1 MLSVAVALLACAS
14 VAYGQ
19 VIEEGGFP
27 VKGGDVFGESF
38 SLSCSPRLY
47 VAAGEAVSLSCT
59 ATSVPEEGI
68 RYAWEAVSG
77 DGLRLLSDAQ
87 ALAPLFT
94 ASLSGAGE
102 EYAYLLTATGAGVY
116 ATASVA
122 VTVEG
127 LVQGA
132 ERASGAREEECDTF
146 SGFVRDREGCLPWE
160 KAPPQGPFGVPGEEG
175 IVPWP
180 SFPGSP
186 GAEDKEFPGSS
197 DGGPFAQAPPRLEC
211 PVAVFLEELETGQVE
226 CHAWDASGEE
236 HLEYS
241 WEPVG
246 NTTRDYLENP
256 RLIPEDS
263 PNPSVVAPEAPAYET
278 LESFRSGET
287 TFLYRYRLTATSRA
301 TGLSS
306 WREVEVY
313 VSSSRPSVYCPLEVA
328 VEEGETIAL
337 DCEGADPLS
346 HRMDYDEEG
355 ASILWEWEGLWGAST
370 SLLDATDRS
379 SALFTAPAGSAGEEY
394 HYIASMTS
402 QASGVPRTARRR
414 VTVRVI
420 GDVGPDKA
428 DEANVSGAAR
438 SNLSLEVTCDGDP
451 PTGRY
456 YAVAE
461 TAPDFVLDCEAVGG
475 PVGATYTYLW
485 TGDPGALELLSDH
498 TAPNPLFAVPDVP
511 DLNHRNYFYNLR
523 ISASDGSTADADVQ
537 VVVTGRY
544 NILVSYTPQYD
555 LDEGDEKFTFD
566 VELGVRLK
574 Q

>member
-1 MLSVAVALLACAS
+1 MSPGFVGRCGALPDCMARMLSVAVALLACAS

-160 KAPPQGPFGVPGEEG
+160 KAPPQDPFGVPGEEG

-306 WREVEVY
+306 SSEVEVY

-328 VEEGETIAL
+328 VEEGSRLFRSIARGSIR
-337 DCEGADPLS
+337 CRIVWTTTRTERRSNGSGRVFGARACRFWMRRICRL
-346 HRMDYDEEG
+346 RC
-355 ASILWEWEGLWGAST
+355 LR
-370 SLLDATDRS
+370 LLR
-379 SALFTAPAGSAGEEY
+379 
-394 HYIASMTS
+394 
-402 QASGVPRTARRR
+402 
-414 VTVRVI
+414 
-420 GDVGPDKA
+420 
-428 DEANVSGAAR
+428 AAR
-438 SNLSLEVTCDGDP
+438 A
-451 PTGRY
+451 R
-456 YAVAE
+456 
-461 TAPDFVLDCEAVGG
+461 
-475 PVGATYTYLW
+475 
-485 TGDPGALELLSDH
+485 
-498 TAPNPLFAVPDVP
+498 
-511 DLNHRNYFYNLR
+511 
-523 ISASDGSTADADVQ
+523 STI
-537 VVVTGRY
+537 T
-544 NILVSYTPQYD
+544 
-555 LDEGDEKFTFD
+555 
-566 VELGVRLK
+566 
-574 Q
+574 